1 MYALLEFII
10 HVQLKE
16 GKSQKEEQTM
26 KLNEMAYSHLI
37 TCLVSTKLLQKIVQL
52 PMLIDI
58 NNKQEES
65 IIRLCLKLLISIIF
79 KGQNSAQTFSA

>member
-1 MYALLEFII
+1 
-10 HVQLKE
+10 VKT
-16 GKSQKEEQTM
+16 G
-26 KLNEMAYSHLI
+26 
-37 TCLVSTKLLQKIVQL
+37 LLQKIVQL

-79 KGQNSAQTFSA
+79 KG